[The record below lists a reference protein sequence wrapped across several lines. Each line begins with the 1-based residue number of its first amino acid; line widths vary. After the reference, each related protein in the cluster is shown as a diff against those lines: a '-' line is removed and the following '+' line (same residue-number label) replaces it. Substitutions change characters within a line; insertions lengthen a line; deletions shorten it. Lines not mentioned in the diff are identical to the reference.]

1 MTIIIIII
9 VMMRVIITFINI
21 ILMQNNCGFV
31 GTFGGLIGSL
41 YNTKK
46 LATLMDVTK

>member
-1 MTIIIIII
+1 
-9 VMMRVIITFINI
+9 
-21 ILMQNNCGFV
+21 MQNNCGFV

-41 YNTKK
+41 YTKK